1 MKERPIPFNSE
12 MVKAILEGRKTQTRR
27 PIKPQPVS
35 GIVFKDELVEK
46 CPYGQSGDRL
56 WVRETWYCD
65 HFDVQKGPYLKPAN
79 LTDKEIIDEFMYYK
93 ATDLAPDGKC
103 YTGFSGETMDCPW
116 RPSIHMPRWASRIIL
131 EIVDVKVERLQ
142 DIRAWEDVLKE
153 GIQLDWYE
161 HDGNEIELIDEF
173 HKYWDSL
180 YIKKP
185 EYQWQANPWV
195 WCLSF
200 KRI

>member
-1 MKERPIPFNSE
+1 MKERPILYSSE
-12 MVKAILEGRKTQTRR
+12 MVRAILDGRKTMTRR
-27 PIKPQPVS
+27 PIKFQGIAKVWRLGS
-35 GIVFKDELVEK
+35 GWICSTVFDDKQYGLD

-56 WVRETWYCD
+56 WVRETWRLEMNSGFYD
-65 HFDVQKGPYLKPAN
+65 IRFKADNYLWDCGTLYQQLKN
-79 LTDKEIIDEFMYYK
+79 L
-93 ATDLAPDGKC
+93 KC
-103 YTGFSGETMDCPW
+103 WIW

>member
-1 MKERPIPFNSE
+1 
-12 MVKAILEGRKTQTRR
+12 MVKAILDGRKTQTRR
-27 PIKPQPVS
+27 PCKFQDADNYYINHSTGTWQCHTIFDDKLYQV
-35 GIVFKDELVEK
+35 K
-46 CPYGQSGDRL
+46 CPYAIGDRL
-56 WVRETWYCD
+56 WVRETWGIYSGGED
-65 HFDVQKGPYLKPAN
+65 GDLIPGTIPSSSLVYR
-79 LTDKEIIDEFMYYK
+79 
-93 ATDLAPDGKC
+93 ATDDMGDLKGWK
-103 YTGFSGETMDCPW
+103 
-116 RPSIHMPRWASRIIL
+116 PSLFMPRWASRITL

-180 YIKKP
+180 YTKKP

-195 WCLSF
+195 WVIEFRNILGNVPGNP
-200 KRI
+200 